1 MQMQLDVQTLG
12 KEAEALGVR
21 VGESDRFR
29 ELVGATADSVQVQG
43 EEEKK

>member
-21 VGESDRFR
+21 VGESEKFR
-29 ELVGATADSVQVQG
+29 ELVGATADSVPAQSG
-43 EEEKK
+43 EEKN